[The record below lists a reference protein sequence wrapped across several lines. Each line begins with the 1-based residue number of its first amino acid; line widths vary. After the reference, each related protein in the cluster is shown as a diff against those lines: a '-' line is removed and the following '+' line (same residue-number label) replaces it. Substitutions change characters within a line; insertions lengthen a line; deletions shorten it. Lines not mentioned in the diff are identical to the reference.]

1 MQAAVAVGVRFNVV
15 EFGVFGK
22 KPVQVADGSANIA
35 WHSNFQIT
43 GIVGKYN
50 Y

>member
-1 MQAAVAVGVRFNVV
+1 VV
-15 EFGVFGK
+15 EFDVFGK

-35 WHSNFQIT
+35 WHSNFYII